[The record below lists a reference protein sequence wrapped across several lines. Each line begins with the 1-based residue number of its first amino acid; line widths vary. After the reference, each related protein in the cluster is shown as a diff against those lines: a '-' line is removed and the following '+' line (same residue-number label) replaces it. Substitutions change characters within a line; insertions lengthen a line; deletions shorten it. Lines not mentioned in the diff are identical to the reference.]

1 MEKKSHRSPNPIRIF
16 LLIVIGLLLP
26 ACSNADQAEAIPAV
40 TPSQVMPI
48 PDDLRNTRYC
58 EILPVFWQGL
68 SFKVEVYN
76 TIGSSDCPQELW
88 EQIDL
93 KAFRKDSGA
102 LLVQRNGPRYWVING
117 VTGSGETA
125 AGKIA
130 NIDGMEMKLVAE
142 IDLEVW
148 DVTILNS
155 YFKET
160 PVARENSWLFFAEN
174 RVYELTSPEGDVYR
188 MQSYSQMIDPT
199 LSLEDLETLGDR
211 LDLPE
216 GWSYSTRVLETDT
229 EMAANGV
236 AYMIKDEFFNA
247 YMKVIP

>member
-1 MEKKSHRSPNPIRIF
+1 MEKKSQWSSYIIF
-16 LLIVIGLLLP
+16 ILRLILIGLLVS
-26 ACSNADQAEAIPAV
+26 CSKADQAEAIPAI

-48 PDDLRNTRYC
+48 PEDMRNTRYC
-58 EILPVFWQGL
+58 EILPVFRYGF
-68 SFKVEVYN
+68 SFKAEVYN

-125 AGKIA
+125 AGKIV

-155 YFKET
+155 YYKET
-160 PVARENSWLFFAEN
+160 PVARDNSWLFFAGN

-188 MQSYSQMIDPT
+188 MQSYSQMIEPT
-199 LSLEDLETLGDR
+199 LTLEDLETLGDR